1 MNGFRVARDGTS
13 IYVLVSGLANMKNAP
28 VLDAFLQA
36 EGGPGLGT
44 VCVDLSACVGVDSTF
59 MGLLVGSSSGL
70 KAAGG
75 RLIVVNPSETC
86 LKLLDML
93 GVSQVLPV
101 VPKCSAPDLTFVDL
115 SEHGQ
120 GVGML
125 QRMELIRRA
134 HQALMGLNE
143 ANHDKFSAFI
153 TALEADLAKLR

>member
-1 MNGFRVARDGTS
+1 VNGFRVARDGTS

-36 EGGPGLGT
+36 EGGPDLGT
-44 VCVDLSACVGVDSTF
+44 VCVDLSACAGMDSTF

-70 KAAGG
+70 KATGG
-75 RLIVVNPSETC
+75 RLVVVNPSETC

-93 GVSQVLPV
+93 GVSEVLPV
-101 VPKCSAPDLTFVDL
+101 VPRCSSPDLTFVDL
-115 SEHGQ
+115 SETGQ